1 MGSVANLDPKEVA
14 ALSNLLWLTLCS
26 LREKASML
34 PLFFYN
40 IAFKSFCF
48 SDSHAL
54 VSIFFFKNEIY
65 NSIQQGCGT
74 IKLAFGLLSFEG

>member
-1 MGSVANLDPKEVA
+1 MGSVANLHPKEVA

-40 IAFKSFCF
+40 IAFKSFFF
-48 SDSHAL
+48 SYSHAL
-54 VSIFFFKNEIY
+54 VSIFFFKMRF
-65 NSIQQGCGT
+65 T
-74 IKLAFGLLSFEG
+74 IVFSKGVGQSS